1 MLTQNSSS
9 TTPVARLLE
18 GSRVYL
24 RPINVEDT
32 ELYYNTLF
40 HQEVRRLTGT
50 QRSFTKEQI
59 ARYIE
64 GKGQDSSSLLLLI
77 ALQEDDRV
85 IGDIA
90 LQDMDS
96 LNRSANI
103 RIAINE
109 QGDQGK
115 GYGTEALVL
124 MLDYG
129 FGICNLH
136 RIELNVFDFNEKAI
150 RCYEKVGFKRE
161 GVQRDA
167 LFYNHQYHDS
177 ILMSM
182 LQHEY
187 RNRYVKQVEN

>member
-1 MLTQNSSS
+1 MMTQKSLP

-24 RPINVEDT
+24 RPIHVEDT

-40 HQEVRRLTGT
+40 DQDVRRMTGT
-50 QRSFTKEQI
+50 QRSFTKDQI
-59 ARYIE
+59 GRYIE
-64 GKGQDSSSLLLLI
+64 SKGQDTSSLLLLI
-77 ALQEDDRV
+77 ALQEDDRI

-109 QGDQGK
+109 QENQGK

-136 RIELNVFDFNEKAI
+136 RIELNVYDFNERAI
-150 RCYEKVGFKRE
+150 RCYEKIGFQRE

-182 LQHEY
+182 LSSEY
-187 RNRYVKQVEN
+187 RVRYVEKAEN

>member
-1 MLTQNSSS
+1 MLTENYSSA
-9 TTPVARLLE
+9 TPVARLLE

-64 GKGQDSSSLLLLI
+64 AKGQDSSSLLLLI

-109 QGDQGK
+109 QGNQGK

-124 MLDYG
+124 MLGYG

-136 RIELNVFDFNEKAI
+136 RIELNVFDFNEQAI
-150 RCYEKVGFKRE
+150 RCYEKVGFQRE

-167 LFYNHQYHDS
+167 LFYNYEYHDS

-187 RNRYVKQVEN
+187 CARYVEKAKS

>member
-1 MLTQNSSS
+1 MLTQNSLS

-64 GKGQDSSSLLLLI
+64 GKGQDASSLLLLI

-167 LFYNHQYHDS
+167 LFYNHQYRDS

-187 RNRYVKQVEN
+187 RNRYVKQAEN

>member
-1 MLTQNSSS
+1 MMTQQTSSS
-9 TTPVARLLE
+9 EPVARLLE

-24 RPINVEDT
+24 RPVNVEDT

-40 HQEVRRLTGT
+40 DQDVRRLTGT
-50 QRSFTKEQI
+50 QRSFTKDQI

-64 GKGQDSSSLLLLI
+64 AKGQDASSLLLLI
-77 ALQEDDRV
+77 ALREDDRV

-109 QGDQGK
+109 QGNQGK

-124 MLDYG
+124 MLGYG

-136 RIELNVFDFNEKAI
+136 RIELNVFDFNERAI
-150 RCYEKVGFKRE
+150 RCYEKVGFQRE

-167 LFYNHQYHDS
+167 LFYNYEYHDS

-182 LQHEY
+182 LDHEY
-187 RNRYVKQVEN
+187 RDRYVKKAEN

>member
-1 MLTQNSSS
+1 MSQRTS
-9 TTPVARLLE
+9 TTAAPVARLLE
-18 GSRVYL
+18 GSQVYL
-24 RPINVEDT
+24 RPIHVEDT

-40 HQEVRRLTGT
+40 QQDVRRLTGT
-50 QRSFTKEQI
+50 QRSFTKDQI

-64 GKGQDSSSLLLLI
+64 AKGQDTSSLLLLI
-77 ALQEDDRV
+77 ALCEDDRI

-90 LQDMDS
+90 LQDMDTM
-96 LNRSANI
+96 NRSAGI
-103 RIAINE
+103 RIAITE

-115 GYGTEALVL
+115 GYGSEALVL

-136 RIELNVFDFNEKAI
+136 RIELNVFDYNERAI
-150 RCYEKVGFKRE
+150 RCYEKVGFQRE

-167 LFYNHQYHDS
+167 LFYNHEYHDS

-182 LQHEY
+182 LNHEY
-187 RNRYVKQVEN
+187 RDRYVKKAES

>member
-1 MLTQNSSS
+1 MNHPES
-9 TTPVARLLE
+9 TTAPIARLLE
-18 GSRVYL
+18 GSQVYL
-24 RPINVEDT
+24 RPIHVEDT

-40 HQEVRRLTGT
+40 QQDVRRLTGT
-50 QRSFTKEQI
+50 QRSFTKDQI

-64 GKGQDSSSLLLLI
+64 AKGQDTSSLLLLI
-77 ALQEDDRV
+77 ALCENDRV

-90 LQDMDS
+90 LQDIDTM
-96 LNRSANI
+96 NRSAGI

-115 GYGTEALVL
+115 GYGSEALIL
-124 MLDYG
+124 MLGYG

-136 RIELNVFDFNEKAI
+136 RIELNVFDYNERAI
-150 RCYEKVGFKRE
+150 RCYEKVGFQRE

-167 LFYNHQYHDS
+167 LFYNHEYHDS

-182 LQHEY
+182 LNHEY
-187 RNRYVKQVEN
+187 RDRYVKKAEC

>member
-1 MLTQNSSS
+1 MTQKSLP

-24 RPINVEDT
+24 RPIHVEDT

-40 HQEVRRLTGT
+40 GQDMRRLTGT
-50 QRSFTKEQI
+50 QRSFTKDQI
-59 ARYIE
+59 GRYIE
-64 GKGQDSSSLLLLI
+64 SKGQDTSSLLLLI
-77 ALQEDDRV
+77 ALQEDDCI

-109 QGDQGK
+109 QGNMGK

-136 RIELNVFDFNEKAI
+136 RIELNVYDFNERAI
-150 RCYEKVGFKRE
+150 RCYEKIGFQRE

-182 LQHEY
+182 LSSEY
-187 RNRYVKQVEN
+187 RARYVEKAEN

>member
-1 MLTQNSSS
+1 MLTQNYSSA
-9 TTPVARLLE
+9 TPVARLLE

-64 GKGQDSSSLLLLI
+64 AKGQDSSSLQLLI

-109 QGDQGK
+109 QGNQGK

-124 MLDYG
+124 MLGYG

-136 RIELNVFDFNEKAI
+136 RIELNVFDFNEQAI
-150 RCYEKVGFKRE
+150 RCYEKVGFQRE

-167 LFYNHQYHDS
+167 LYYNHQYHDS

-187 RNRYVKQVEN
+187 CARYVEKTKS

>member
-1 MLTQNSSS
+1 MNHPES
-9 TTPVARLLE
+9 TTASIARLLE
-18 GSRVYL
+18 GSQVYL
-24 RPINVEDT
+24 RPIHVEDT

-40 HQEVRRLTGT
+40 QQDVRRLTGT
-50 QRSFTKEQI
+50 QRSFTKDQI

-64 GKGQDSSSLLLLI
+64 AKGQDTSSLLLLI
-77 ALQEDDRV
+77 ALCEDDRI

-90 LQDMDS
+90 LQDMDTM
-96 LNRSANI
+96 NRSAGI

-124 MLDYG
+124 MLGYG

-136 RIELNVFDFNEKAI
+136 RIELNVFDYNERAI
-150 RCYEKVGFKRE
+150 RCYEKVGFQRE

-167 LFYNHQYHDS
+167 LFYNHEYHDS

-182 LQHEY
+182 LNHEY
-187 RNRYVKQVEN
+187 RDRYVKKAKS

>member
-1 MLTQNSSS
+1 MLTQNYSSA
-9 TTPVARLLE
+9 TPVARLLE

-64 GKGQDSSSLLLLI
+64 AKGQDSSSLQLLI

-109 QGDQGK
+109 QGNQGK

-124 MLDYG
+124 MLGYG

-136 RIELNVFDFNEKAI
+136 RIELNVFDFNEQAI
-150 RCYEKVGFKRE
+150 RCYEKVGFQRE

-167 LFYNHQYHDS
+167 LYYNHQYHDS

-187 RNRYVKQVEN
+187 CARYVEKAES

>member
-1 MLTQNSSS
+1 MLTENYSSA
-9 TTPVARLLE
+9 TPVARLLE

-64 GKGQDSSSLLLLI
+64 AKGQDSSSLLLLI

-109 QGDQGK
+109 QGNQGK

-124 MLDYG
+124 MLGYG

-136 RIELNVFDFNEKAI
+136 RIELNVFDFNERAI

-187 RNRYVKQVEN
+187 CARYVEKTKS

>member
-1 MLTQNSSS
+1 MNHRES
-9 TTPVARLLE
+9 TTAPIARLLE
-18 GSRVYL
+18 GPQVYL
-24 RPINVEDT
+24 RPIHVEDT

-40 HQEVRRLTGT
+40 HQDVRRLTGT
-50 QRSFTKEQI
+50 QRSFTKDQI

-64 GKGQDSSSLLLLI
+64 AKGQDTSSLLLLI
-77 ALQEDDRV
+77 ALCEDDRI

-90 LQDMDS
+90 LQDMDTM
-96 LNRSANI
+96 NRSAGI
-103 RIAINE
+103 RIAIIE

-124 MLDYG
+124 MLGYG

-136 RIELNVFDFNEKAI
+136 RIELNVFDYNERAI
-150 RCYEKVGFKRE
+150 RCYEKVGFQRE

-167 LFYNHQYHDS
+167 LFYNHEYHDS

-182 LQHEY
+182 LNHEY
-187 RNRYVKQVEN
+187 RDRYVKKAES

>member
-1 MLTQNSSS
+1 MLTENYSSA
-9 TTPVARLLE
+9 TPVARLLE

-64 GKGQDSSSLLLLI
+64 AKGQDSSSLLLLI

-109 QGDQGK
+109 QGNQGK

-124 MLDYG
+124 MLGYG

-136 RIELNVFDFNEKAI
+136 RIELNVFDFNEQAI
-150 RCYEKVGFKRE
+150 RCYEKVGFQRE

-167 LFYNHQYHDS
+167 LYYNHQYHDS

-187 RNRYVKQVEN
+187 CARYVEKTKS

>member
-1 MLTQNSSS
+1 MLTQKYSPA
-9 TTPVARLLE
+9 TPVARLLE

-64 GKGQDSSSLLLLI
+64 AKGQDSSSLLLLI

-96 LNRSANI
+96 LNHSANI

-109 QGDQGK
+109 HGDQGK

-124 MLDYG
+124 MLGYG

-136 RIELNVFDFNEKAI
+136 RIELNVFDFNEQAI
-150 RCYEKVGFKRE
+150 RCYEKVGFQRE

-167 LFYNHQYHDS
+167 LFYNYEYHDS

-187 RNRYVKQVEN
+187 CARYVEKTKS

>member
-1 MLTQNSSS
+1 MLTENYSSA
-9 TTPVARLLE
+9 TPVARLLE

-64 GKGQDSSSLLLLI
+64 AKGQDSSSLLLLI

-109 QGDQGK
+109 QGNQGK

-124 MLDYG
+124 MLGYG

-136 RIELNVFDFNEKAI
+136 RIELNVFDFNEQAI
-150 RCYEKVGFKRE
+150 RCYEKVGFQCE

-167 LFYNHQYHDS
+167 LYYNHQYHDS

-187 RNRYVKQVEN
+187 CARYVEKTKS

>member
-1 MLTQNSSS
+1 MTQNSSS
-9 TTPVARLLE
+9 VTPVARLLE

-64 GKGQDSSSLLLLI
+64 AKGQDTSSLLLLI

-109 QGDQGK
+109 QGNQGK

-124 MLDYG
+124 MLGYG
-129 FGICNLH
+129 FGVCNLH
-136 RIELNVFDFNEKAI
+136 RIELNVFDFNERAI

-182 LQHEY
+182 LHHEY
-187 RNRYVKQVEN
+187 CTQYVKKAES